1 MEIIL
6 LKDLDNLGSKHDVVT
21 VKNGYG
27 RNYLIPQGFGV
38 IANPS
43 NMKKLET
50 IKAEEEALESARLD
64 EYNEILAKIK
74 DVTLRIG
81 VKAGASGKIFG
92 SVNTIQLAQALKDQF
107 DVDIDKKVIIL
118 PEDVKELG
126 TYTATLK
133 LHKEVTGSIQFEL
146 IEE

>member
-27 RNYLIPQGFGV
+27 RNYLIPQGFAV
-38 IANPS
+38 IANPT
-43 NMKKLET
+43 NMEKLET
-50 IKAEEEALESARLD
+50 IKAKEEALESARLD

-92 SVNTIQLAQALKDQF
+92 SVNTIQLAQALKEQF

-118 PEDVKELG
+118 PEEVKELG

-146 IEE
+146 IED

>member
-27 RNYLIPQGFGV
+27 RNYLIPQGFAV
-38 IANPS
+38 IANPT
-43 NMKKLET
+43 NMKKLES
-50 IKAEEEALESARLD
+50 IKAEEEALESAKLD

-74 DVTLRIG
+74 DVSLKIG

-107 DVDIDKKVIIL
+107 DVDIDKKVIVL
-118 PEDVKELG
+118 PEEVKELG

-133 LHKEVTGSIQFEL
+133 LHKEVTGSIQFDL
-146 IEE
+146 VEE

>member
-1 MEIIL
+1 MDIIL

-27 RNYLIPQGFGV
+27 RNYLIPQGFAV
-38 IANPS
+38 IANPT
-43 NMKKLET
+43 NMKKLDT
-50 IKAEEEALESARLD
+50 IKAEEDALESARLD
-64 EYNEILAKIK
+64 EYNDILTKIK

-118 PEDVKELG
+118 PEEVKELG

-133 LHKEVTGSIQFEL
+133 LHKEVTGSILFEL
-146 IEE
+146 IED